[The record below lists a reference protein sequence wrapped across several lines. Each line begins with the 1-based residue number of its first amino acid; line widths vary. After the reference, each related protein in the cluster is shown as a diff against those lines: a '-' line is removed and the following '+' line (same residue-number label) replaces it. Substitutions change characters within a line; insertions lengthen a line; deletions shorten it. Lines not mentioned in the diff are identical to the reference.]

1 MRQDCIAIL
10 DLGSENNSA
19 LAREIR
25 GLGVYSEIYPHDITR
40 EELQRAIIHASFH
53 I

>member
-1 MRQDCIAIL
+1 MKQDRLVIL
-10 DLGSENNSA
+10 DMGGTENTA
-19 LAREIR
+19 VARAVR
-25 GLGVYSEIYPHDITR
+25 TLGVYSEIYPHDITR